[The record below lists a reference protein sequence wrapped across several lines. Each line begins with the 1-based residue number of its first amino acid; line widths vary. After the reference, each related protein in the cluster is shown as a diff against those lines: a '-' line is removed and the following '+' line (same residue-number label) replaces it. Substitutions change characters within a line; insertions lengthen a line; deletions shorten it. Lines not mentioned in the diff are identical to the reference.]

1 LEIFQL
7 TFRIPLI
14 AWTELL
20 SYTALII
27 GRVKGKTMNTTIYA
41 VILLLGTVASIIV
54 MRLLF
59 LFWNRPFK
67 RNQDDRYL
75 ERIANA
81 LN

>member
-1 LEIFQL
+1 ML
-7 TFRIPLI
+7 P
-14 AWTELL
+14 
-20 SYTALII
+20 YTAPII
-27 GRVKGKTMNTTIYA
+27 GMVKGKAMNTTVYA
-41 VILLLGTVASIIV
+41 VVLLLGTVATIIV

-59 LFWNRPFK
+59 LFWNRAFE